1 MYIVQWY
8 IIMYNDTF
16 LHANIIQL
24 ICITFFY
31 AKVFIVKFYVACA
44 LVKGFWL
51 YLYWCIIICFVID
64 KIQFSFI
71 FCYTFWYVGIYFLK
85 YWKKFPNISEKNI
98 KNYSLP

>member
-31 AKVFIVKFYVACA
+31 AKVFIVKFYAACIGEGI
-44 LVKGFWL
+44 LIVFVL
-51 YLYWCIIICFVID
+51 MYYHLLCYW
-64 KIQFSFI
+64 
-71 FCYTFWYVGIYFLK
+71 
-85 YWKKFPNISEKNI
+85 
-98 KNYSLP
+98 